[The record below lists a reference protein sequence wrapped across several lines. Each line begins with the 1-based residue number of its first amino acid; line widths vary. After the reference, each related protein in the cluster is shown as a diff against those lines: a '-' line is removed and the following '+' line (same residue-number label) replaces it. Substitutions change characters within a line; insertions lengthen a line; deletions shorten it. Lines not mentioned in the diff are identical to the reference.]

1 MAHEDSVIVVVLV
14 ISDLLVLEHYE
25 RTSSNS
31 GGKSIHL
38 GFPADLGCQVQA
50 QDVLIRR
57 VPAVRYGCNAMRE
70 GLFIMPEDRK
80 HLDHTPRVD
89 CPLIIKRNVDTG
101 D

>member
-1 MAHEDSVIVVVLV
+1 MAHEDSIIVVVLIV
-14 ISDLLVLEHYE
+14 SNLLVLEHYE
-25 RTSSNS
+25 GTSSNS

-50 QDVLIRR
+50 QDVLIGR
-57 VPAVRYGCNAMRE
+57 VPAVRYGRNAMRE

-80 HLDHTPRVD
+80 HLDHAARVD
-89 CPLIIKRNVDTG
+89 SPLIIKRNVDAC